1 MINTDTQDTDTKKD
15 YCLDNERY
23 NAIYQIKGTR
33 NFGKAL
39 GAYWFNAEKVMRR
52 AFYATNHTAKSFC
65 WEQKSTGEIE
75 QTEQECFE
83 AIKKFEEEF
92 EEPYNYQ
99 EQLKPVIVGLSYG
112 QDWKTL
118 VEMQHVFTAKAI
130 FDYVMEFDNLNYE
143 EKLYK
148 FQGLANLITD
158 SIGLIE
164 LESNSGEIGMQ
175 SIIENARKAAN
186 AKQSPY
192 ERAGTIAAV
201 YQLLEEKKE
210 MLNQRGGKSSLCRM
224 IQDLIV
230 NKGIPCPEKREPT
243 EKTIISWINQFQK
256 NTKSTN

>member
-1 MINTDTQDTDTKKD
+1 MTNTDNQDTDTKKN
-15 YCLDNERY
+15 YCLDNERFK
-23 NAIYQIKGTR
+23 AIYQIKGTKK
-33 NFGKAL
+33 FGKAL

-52 AFYATNHTAKSFC
+52 AFYAADHTPKSFC
-65 WEQKSTGEIE
+65 WEQKSTEEIE
-75 QTEQECFE
+75 KTEQECFE

-130 FDYVMEFDNLNYE
+130 FDYVTDFDSLSYE
-143 EKLYK
+143 DRFYK

-175 SIIENARKAAN
+175 SIIENARKGGK

-192 ERAGTIAAV
+192 EKAGTITAV
-201 YQLLEEKKE
+201 NELLEE
-210 MLNQRGGKSSLCRM
+210 NQEILKQKGGKTTLYKLIR
-224 IQDLIV
+224 DLIV
-230 NKGIPCPEKREPT
+230 SGVIPTPKEKEPT
-243 EKTIISWINQFQK
+243 EKTILKWIANFE
-256 NTKSTN
+256 NRKSAS

>member
-1 MINTDTQDTDTKKD
+1 MTNTDNQDTDTKKN
-15 YCLDNERY
+15 YCLDNERFK
-23 NAIYQIKGTR
+23 AIYQIKGTKK
-33 NFGKAL
+33 FGKAL

-52 AFYATNHTAKSFC
+52 AFYATDHTPESFC
-65 WEQKSTGEIE
+65 WKQKSTEEIE
-75 QTEQECFE
+75 KTEQECFE

-99 EQLKPVIVGLSYG
+99 EQLKPVIQGLSYG

-130 FDYVMEFDNLNYE
+130 FDYVTDFDSLSYE
-143 EKLYK
+143 DRFYK

-175 SIIENARKAAN
+175 SIIENARKAGK

-192 ERAGTIAAV
+192 EKAGT
-201 YQLLEEKKE
+201 
-210 MLNQRGGKSSLCRM
+210 
-224 IQDLIV
+224 
-230 NKGIPCPEKREPT
+230 
-243 EKTIISWINQFQK
+243 
-256 NTKSTN
+256 

>member
-143 EKLYK
+143 DKLYK
-148 FQGLANLITD
+148 FQGLVNLITD

-175 SIIENARKAAN
+175 SIIENARKAGN

-192 ERAGTIAAV
+192 EKAGTIAAV
-201 YQLLEEKKE
+201 NEILKENQEILKKK
-210 MLNQRGGKSSLCRM
+210 GGKTILYKLIR
-224 IQDLIV
+224 DLIAS
-230 NKGIPCPEKREPT
+230 GTIAAPREPT
-243 EKTIISWINQFQK
+243 EKTILQWITNFE
-256 NTKSTN
+256 NRKSAS

>member
-143 EKLYK
+143 DKLYK

-175 SIIENARKAAN
+175 SIIENARKAGN

-192 ERAGTIAAV
+192 EKAGTIAAV
-201 YQLLEEKKE
+201 KQLLEERKE
-210 MLNQRGGKSSLCRM
+210 KLNERGGES
-224 IQDLIV
+224 
-230 NKGIPCPEKREPT
+230 
-243 EKTIISWINQFQK
+243 
-256 NTKSTN
+256 

>member
-1 MINTDTQDTDTKKD
+1 MTDFTDGKP
-15 YCLDNERY
+15 CLDYEKY

-52 AFYATNHTAKSFC
+52 AFYAADHTPESFC
-65 WEQKSTGEIE
+65 WRQKSTEEIE
-75 QTEQECFE
+75 KTEQECFE

-92 EEPYNYQ
+92 KEPYNYQ
-99 EQLKPVIVGLSYG
+99 EQLKPVIEGLSYG

-130 FDYVMEFDNLNYE
+130 FDYVTDFDSLSYE
-143 EKLYK
+143 DRFYK

-164 LESNSGEIGMQ
+164 LELNSGEIGMQ
-175 SIIENARKAAN
+175 SIIENARKAGK

-192 ERAGTIAAV
+192 EKAGTIAAV
-201 YQLLEEKKE
+201 NEILEENQEILKKK
-210 MLNQRGGKSSLCRM
+210 GGKTTLYKLIR
-224 IQDLIV
+224 DLIASGV
-230 NKGIPCPEKREPT
+230 INAPREPS
-243 EKTIISWINQFQK
+243 EKTILRWIDNFEK
-256 NTKSTN
+256 RTSAS